1 MSTFRLELRQP
12 MASALPVGE
21 RRLRQIPVSW
31 AALRQA
37 TACHYL
43 YTCGTE
49 IKAQGCVENLIRA
62 VVAALILLVLGRDVL
77 DIAPEPLVV
86 GSLASAGILS
96 LACAASTLVGP
107 RK

>member
-1 MSTFRLELRQP
+1 
-12 MASALPVGE
+12 MAPALPVGE
-21 RRLRQIPVSW
+21 RKLRQVPVSW

-37 TACHYL
+37 AACHYL
-43 YTCGTE
+43 CIRGTE

-62 VVAALILLVLGRDVL
+62 VVAALVLLVLGQDVL

-96 LACAASTLVGP
+96 LACGASTLVGP